1 MLPQLEVLLRVSA
14 KIVSFRLLDN
24 DPLDETHF
32 LFTIR
37 CELTSGHT
45 LQIRIRSVAGM
56 LRYSYQEFTD
66 RPLQRWDNAP
76 HFPQL
81 PTFPHHHH
89 DLHGNVIESPLVGD
103 PMTDLPLVLNAL

>member
-1 MLPQLEVLLRVSA
+1 MLPQLEVLLRASA
-14 KIVSFRLLDN
+14 KIVSFQILNN

-66 RPLQRWDNAP
+66 KPYQRWDNAP
-76 HFPQL
+76 HFPRL
-81 PTFPHHHH
+81 STFPHHHH
-89 DLHGNVIESPLVGD
+89 DSQGNIIESPLTGD
-103 PMTDLPLVLNAL
+103 PIRDLPVVLNEL